1 MTFSLSKICKNY
13 GKKVIL
19 KDVSLSANAGEC
31 IALLGENG
39 SGKST
44 LISILS
50 GVLKPD
56 SGDAFIDEEKIFQNK
71 KIISKT
77 IGYVP
82 QQNPL
87 IEELS
92 ALDNLKLWYS
102 KTDLQESLQNGM
114 LKLLGIPDFLKRPVS
129 KLSGGMKKRLSI
141 GCAIAKNPKILLL
154 DEPTA
159 ALDIICKETIYN
171 YCRNFV
177 SNGGILILATHE
189 ISELEFCSRCYILK
203 QGTLIPYDKDKNLN
217 SLLDAIKKWIT
228 IFLTKKLS
236 SNAS

>member
-1 MTFSLSKICKNY
+1 MIFTLSEINKSY
-13 GKKVIL
+13 GKKIIL
-19 KDVSLSANAGEC
+19 KDIALTANSGEC
-31 IALLGENG
+31 IALLGANG

-50 GVLKPD
+50 GVIKAD
-56 SGDAFIDEEKIFQNK
+56 SGNAFINDQNIFQNK
-71 KIISKT
+71 KLISQF

-92 ALDNLKLWYS
+92 ALDNLRLWYS
-102 KTDLQESLQNGM
+102 KSDLQESLANGM
-114 LKLLGIPDFLKRPVS
+114 LKLLEIPEFLKLPVS

-171 YCRNFV
+171 YCKNFV

-189 ISELEFCSRCYILK
+189 ITELEFCSRCYILK
-203 QGTLIPYDKDKNLN
+203 QGTLIPYDKDKNLH
-217 SLLDAIKKWIT
+217 SLLNAIKK
-228 IFLTKKLS
+228 
-236 SNAS
+236 